1 MTVGLLATGSAMA
14 ISAEDAVEL
23 RTASTEALI
32 TFKKDTSGAENMLN
46 NAKGFLVCPE
56 ITKGGFIVGVETGL
70 CELQVGGETVD
81 YYRLIS
87 AKFGWLAG
95 LSWYSTILVFNEQG
109 ALDNFRTSD
118 TKMEVGADL
127 SVSIVEVGASGTVNT
142 TNLRGPIS
150 GFIFSEKGLMAD
162 ASLKGATLNK
172 LELEVD

>member
-56 ITKGGFIVGVETGL
+56 ITKGRFIVGVETGL

-87 AKFGWLAG
+87 A
-95 LSWYSTILVFNEQG
+95 
-109 ALDNFRTSD
+109 
-118 TKMEVGADL
+118 
-127 SVSIVEVGASGTVNT
+127 
-142 TNLRGPIS
+142 
-150 GFIFSEKGLMAD
+150 
-162 ASLKGATLNK
+162 
-172 LELEVD
+172 